1 MMIGDLLQRA
11 QFAALSAAQLRAYDT
26 PPADAEF
33 PYVTIGD
40 EQIVDD
46 GSACGAAWEVFA
58 DVHVWSR
65 AVSGSRSELK
75 TLMAQIEP
83 LLGGLSLPGFR
94 VVVQHLQTARA
105 LNDPDGL
112 TKHGVMTFRY
122 LIDPA

>member
-1 MMIGDLLQRA
+1 MIGDLLQRA
-11 QFAALSAAQLRAYDT
+11 QYQALAAAQLRAYDT

-33 PYVTIGD
+33 PYFGIGD
-40 EQIVDD
+40 EQNVDD

-65 AVSGSRSELK
+65 PTSGSRSEVK
-75 TLMAQIEP
+75 TLMQQAEP
-83 LLGGLSLPGFR
+83 LLTALTLPGFR
-94 VVVQHLQTARA
+94 VVVQHLQTARSMT
-105 LNDPDGL
+105 DPDGI